1 MSLREIVDGQRKF
14 FRSGKTRELTWRR
27 EKLARLEAVL
37 VEKKDAILES
47 LAADLGKPGMEAFLC
62 EYYFLLEEVRLV
74 RKKMKGWLKR
84 KRVGSP
90 FYFQPARSWIER
102 HPFGV
107 VLIMAPWNYPFQL
120 SLSPLI
126 AAIAAGNSVV
136 LKPSE
141 MASHSERLIAEIVAE
156 VFANDGAAVVTGG
169 VEVAKGLLEDKFDFI
184 FFTGSTAVGRQVAE
198 IAGRALTPAL
208 LELGGKCPCV
218 VSRKADLTLTARRV
232 VAGKFL
238 NAGQTCFAPDFVL
251 VEAAVE
257 KEFLQ
262 CLREVLEE
270 VPWDEEMAC
279 VISGKHFERLESL
292 CEGRL
297 EQFGKDEAERRYL
310 APRLVSGVDWEHP
323 AMKEEI
329 FGPVLPVKVFQD
341 EDELMG
347 DLGKLESC
355 LAVYCFS
362 KDAEFVEKVA
372 GGLPSGSLCV
382 NDTMK
387 QLSQLK
393 LPLGGVGPSGHGRYR
408 GRHGVEA
415 FSYEKSVTKRYF
427 VGKDLMELMPPYEKA
442 YRWIKKFM
450 R

>member
-1 MSLREIVDGQRKF
+1 MRLREIVDGQRKF
-14 FRSGKTRELTWRR
+14 FRSGKTRALAWRR
-27 EKLARLEAVL
+27 EKLERLETVL
-37 VEKKDAILES
+37 VERRDEILEC

-74 RKKMKGWLKR
+74 RKKMKAWLKK
-84 KRVGSP
+84 KRVRSP
-90 FYFQPARSWIER
+90 FYFQPCRSWIER
-102 HPFGV
+102 HPYGV
-107 VLIMAPWNYPFQL
+107 VLIMAPWNYPVQL

-126 AAIAAGNSVV
+126 AAIAAGNSVI

-141 MASHSERLIAEIVAE
+141 MAPASEGVISQIVAE
-156 VFANDGAAVVTGG
+156 VFADEGAAVVTGG
-169 VEVAKGLLEDKFDFI
+169 VEVAKELLEEEFDFI
-184 FFTGSTAVGRQVAE
+184 FFTGSTAVGREVAGL
-198 IAGRALTPAL
+198 AGRSLTPCL

-218 VSRKADLTLTARRV
+218 VGRDVDLTMTARRV

-238 NAGQTCFAPDFVL
+238 NAGQTCFAPDFVI
-251 VEAAVE
+251 VEAEVE
-257 KEFLQ
+257 EEFLQ
-262 CLREVLEE
+262 CLRVVLGE

-279 VISGKHFERLESL
+279 VISGKHYERLEGL
-292 CEGRL
+292 CEGKVER
-297 EQFGKDEAERRYL
+297 FGEDEVERRYL
-310 APRLVSGVDWEHP
+310 APRLLSDVDWEHP

-329 FGPVLPVKVFQD
+329 FGPVLPVAVFRD
-341 EDELMG
+341 EEELVDG
-347 DLGKLESC
+347 LRKLENP

-362 KDAEFVEKVA
+362 KDQDFVEKVA

-387 QLSQLK
+387 QYSQLN
-393 LPLGGVGPSGHGRYR
+393 LPLGGVGQSGHGRYR

-427 VGKDLMELMPPYEKA
+427 FGKNLMELMPPYEKA